1 MNTGEIFELM
11 KSDKGISKIFMGVY
25 SIDLIPQD
33 LPTPSIIVVN
43 LNSCEKKGSH
53 WIVLHY
59 QRKHVEYFDSLGKQ
73 PKKMKHNLLT
83 SKGFT
88 YKYNKKR
95 LQSPYTDSCGLFCFY
110 YSYYSC
116 SKIDYNIILTNFSS
130 NRECNE
136 EIVKNLYNEFT
147 K

>member
-43 LNSCEKKGSH
+43 LDSCEKKGSH

-88 YKYNKKR
+88 YKYNKKGYNHHI
-95 LQSPYTDSCGLFCFY
+95 QTPVDCFA
-110 YSYYSC
+110 STTV
-116 SKIDYNIILTNFSS
+116 IIVAA
-130 NRECNE
+130 R
-136 EIVKNLYNEFT
+136 
-147 K
+147 